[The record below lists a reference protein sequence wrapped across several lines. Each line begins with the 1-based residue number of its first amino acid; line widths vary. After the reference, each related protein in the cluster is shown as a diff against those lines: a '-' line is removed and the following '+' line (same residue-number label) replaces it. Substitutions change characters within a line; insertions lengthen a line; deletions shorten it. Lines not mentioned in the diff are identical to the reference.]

1 MYKNEAGNKRTM
13 KIHFFL
19 ILFNKLIG
27 PEKFS
32 FSCLAPC
39 QSLVCF
45 VYLMFYLG
53 SQIFEIFEKVYEMI
67 H

>member
-1 MYKNEAGNKRTM
+1 M